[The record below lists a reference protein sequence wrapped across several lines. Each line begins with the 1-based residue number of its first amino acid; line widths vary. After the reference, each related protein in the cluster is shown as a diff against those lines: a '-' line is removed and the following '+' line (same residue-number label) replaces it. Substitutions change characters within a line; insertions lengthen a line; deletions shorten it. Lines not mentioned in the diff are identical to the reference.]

1 MSLDKITSHG
11 APPIFSLLGITMTIE
26 SITTGLNFVSA
37 ILGILVAVVGLYW
50 SLLKIKLAK
59 AELDE
64 LKKEKAGG

>member
-59 AELDE
+59 AELDK